1 MLRKNSKIA
10 QMDSCENYVKL
21 FVKIHIRILNN
32 NANFNFGRKIML
44 DYFLSELIQINIF
57 FFFVK
62 TLSCKT
68 YNCLQVFEPS
78 RFTFLLFA
86 VLIIKRNLSSYFCG
100 ILWFSIWSLA
110 ISSKNNCYLTTTNN
124 EGNLYIVIN
133 LSCEVFSFTFFP
145 VFNYLFSSL
154 WPLWLLFTFT

>member
-57 FFFVK
+57 FVK
-62 TLSCKT
+62 TLS
-68 YNCLQVFEPS
+68 
-78 RFTFLLFA
+78 
-86 VLIIKRNLSSYFCG
+86 G
-100 ILWFSIWSLA
+100 
-110 ISSKNNCYLTTTNN
+110 
-124 EGNLYIVIN
+124 
-133 LSCEVFSFTFFP
+133 
-145 VFNYLFSSL
+145 
-154 WPLWLLFTFT
+154 